1 MNILRAVTGLT
12 ALHLF
17 AACGGELSTV
27 ESNSNASVGVELQA
41 VRVAARQLRPGA
53 GAVSHEQR
61 WPNLRPHLHTDHYF
75 IHYGDITQNVIETAK
90 RYQVAILHPQWPSLT
105 RTVVAQIQEGP
116 DPSDPGDDVKVL
128 LYVSVGEDLRT
139 VRYTD
144 AQMLADPRFAG
155 DGSGPRVDPRGVHPD
170 GLADLSGVRPL
181 GDPSPG
187 GTGFASFYLD
197 DNDLANGTAD
207 GLPDRN
213 RHFGA
218 AFVNAGDPAWFEVVD
233 NMTMDGVDGLAGFRE
248 AMTLDFGRG
257 LGADGV
263 FLDTIDT
270 AAPNFYTDDTSPN
283 QGEFE
288 WTAPGFADFILRLK
302 RTYPDKLVLQ
312 NRGLFFYDPRLAHYR
327 HNPGSA
333 VDFLLFESYRLN
345 SNTFESYNPFYFAD
359 NKHNF
364 MPKLAAEAGRPDGFR
379 VLSLGYAQGPDIAL
393 ATLNGGSSAG
403 EQTLLA
409 DIDEAQ
415 RVAGFRHYI
424 ASAGLDLENDFVLE
438 RGDLADTSPPV
449 WSSTYNDNARGWP
462 EQSDAPTPRVGLQQA
477 IAESGAVRLR
487 WDVALDM
494 HRVAYVA
501 YYQEAPFDF
510 ASNRPLA
517 SATRVPLQVGRP
529 SSYGR
534 GPLSANYPYE
544 AVVDGLRGDRTYYFL
559 LRAVDTLGN
568 EDGNEQTIAVELPD
582 TPQIDGV
589 FADWAM
595 VQAAYQDGDD
605 ADDSAGPDFI
615 DVKLHTTET
624 ALYLYFSSDN
634 PFNLDGSPTYG
645 YSRTLIFLDTDM
657 DGGTGYSVGGALGS
671 ELLIAGNGAYGQ
683 AAGAFNTGYLGGVQA
698 AQSEDRL
705 RTEMQIPI
713 ELLGDR
719 RAVRVVLLN
728 DESGDYAP
736 DYGGYLEVVMPLPGA
751 CAADDGG
758 RICRLSW

>member
-1 MNILRAVTGLT
+1 M
-12 ALHLF
+12 HLLV
-17 AACGGELSTV
+17 ACGGELPTV
-27 ESNSNASVGVELQA
+27 DSNSNSNASVGVELEA
-41 VRVAARQLRPGA
+41 VRAAARQLRPRS
-53 GAVSHEQR
+53 GAVLQEQR
-61 WPNLRPHLHTDHYF
+61 WPNLRPYLHTDHYF

-105 RTVVAQIQEGP
+105 RTVVAQIQEGL
-116 DPSDPGDDVKVL
+116 DPLNPSDDVKVL

-139 VRYTD
+139 ARYTD
-144 AQMLADPRFAG
+144 AQMLADPRFTG
-155 DGSGPRVDPRGVHPD
+155 DGSGPRVDPRGVYPN
-170 GLADLSGVRPL
+170 GLADFSAVQPL

-197 DNDLANGTAD
+197 DNDLVNGAAD

-213 RHFGA
+213 SHFGA
-218 AFVNAGDPAWFEVVD
+218 AFVNAGDPAWFDVVD

-288 WTAPGFADFILRLK
+288 WTAPGFAEFIRRLK
-302 RTYPDKLVLQ
+302 RTYPRKLVLQ

-327 HNPGSA
+327 HNPGGA

-345 SNTFESYNPFYFAD
+345 SNGFESYNPFFFAD

-379 VLSLGYAQGPDIAL
+379 VLSLGYAEGPDIAL
-393 ATLNGGSSAG
+393 ATLNGSSSAG
-403 EQTLLA
+403 EQTLLE
-409 DIDEAQ
+409 DIEETQ
-415 RVAGFRHYI
+415 GIAGFRHYI
-424 ASAGLDLENDFVLE
+424 TSAGLDVENDFVLE
-438 RGDLADTSPPV
+438 RGDLTDTTPPV

-477 IAESGAVRLR
+477 LAESGAVRLR

-494 HRVAYVA
+494 HRVSYVV
-501 YYQEAPFDF
+501 YYQEEPFDF
-510 ASNRPLA
+510 AGNQPLA
-517 SATRVPLQVGRP
+517 SATRVPLRVDRP

-534 GPLSANYPYE
+534 GALSVTYPYE
-544 AVVDGLRGDRTYYFL
+544 AVVDGLRGDRTYHFL
-559 LRAVDTLGN
+559 VRAVDTLGN
-568 EDGNEQTIAVELPD
+568 EDGNEQTIAVALPD

-589 FADWAM
+589 FADWTM
-595 VQAAYQDGDD
+595 VQTANQDGDD
-605 ADDSAGPDFI
+605 AGDSAGPDFI

-645 YSRTLIFLDTDM
+645 YSRTLIFIDTDL
-657 DGGTGYSVGGALGS
+657 DSGTGYGVGGALGS
-671 ELLIAGNGAYGQ
+671 ELLIAGDGAYSQ
-683 AAGAFNTGYLGGVQA
+683 AAGAFNTGYLGSVEA

-705 RTEMQIPI
+705 QTEMQIPI
-713 ELLGDR
+713 ALLGDSR
-719 RAVRVVLLN
+719 EVRVLLLN
-728 DESGDYAP
+728 DETGDYAP
-736 DYGGYLEVVMPLPGA
+736 NYGGYLEAVLPLPGQCVA
-751 CAADDGG
+751 QSGG
-758 RICRLSW
+758 PTCRLRW